1 MSLIHGVDVEIA
13 PEPSEE
19 ERQAILAALERERLG
34 LAPPSPWRQAGLG
47 PGPEE
52 DEDQAA
58 APPRHSRGATRA

>member
-1 MSLIHGVDVEIA
+1 VEIT

-19 ERQAILAALERERLG
+19 ERQAILEALEREQRELEG
-34 LAPPSPWRQAGLG
+34 PLPWRQAGLG

-58 APPRHSRGATRA
+58 APPRQRRGATRA